1 MNSDERIYSNFSRL
15 SLLAKKGRGLSWRPP
30 YSKISPLSGL
40 QKSSQRGRGLDFVE
54 LRHYFDGDDVRC
66 IDWRVTQRTGQ
77 AFIRLY
83 AEEKD
88 KSTALLI
95 DLRSSMFFASD
106 GMMKSVL
113 ASELAAIIAGRIQV
127 EGDRIGALLLT
138 DINIES
144 HSAMRGEKSL
154 LSLLE
159 KITQLGGRLPAKAAT
174 EPPTLDDALYLLC
187 QQKIKESQIF
197 IISDFI
203 DFDNSTS
210 LALITQLAKHNNII
224 GLRVS
229 DPLEEELPN
238 SAVLMGDGQLQ
249 LEVSG
254 DKGQLRQRYNQHT
267 ADHNKQLERCFLSI
281 GQPYL
286 ALTTHQ
292 DSWQQLVAISS
303 ARRR

>member
-1 MNSDERIYSNFSRL
+1 MSSDERIYTNFSRL

-83 AEEKD
+83 SEEKD
-88 KSTALLI
+88 KSAVLLI

-106 GMMKSVL
+106 GVMKSVL

-127 EGDRIGALLLT
+127 EGDRIGALMLT
-138 DINIES
+138 DTHIES

-159 KITQLGGRLPAKAAT
+159 KVTQLGGRLPAQGQI
-174 EPPTLDDALYLLC
+174 EPPSLDDALHLLC

-197 IISDFI
+197 IISDFVDFI
-203 DFDNSTS
+203 DKTS
-210 LALITQLAKHNNII
+210 RALLSQLARHNNII

-229 DPLEEELPN
+229 DPLEDELPN
-238 SAVLMGDGQLQ
+238 SNVLMGDGLLQ
-249 LEVSG
+249 LEING
-254 DKGQLRQRYNQHT
+254 DNGQLRQRYNRFT
-267 ADHNKQLERCFLSI
+267 IEHNQGVENGFLSI

-286 ALTTHQ
+286 ALTTHKE
-292 DSWQQLVAISS
+292 SWQQLFSMSS